1 MIETTRFSE
10 TQYKNIEEGNMGI
23 NNLEVK
29 KKFCDDTIVLLKHG
43 VREIKISNDIEA
55 KMLIDL
61 LTTESMRM
69 KNMTKYYA
77 HLVTLPDYDPRL

>member
-1 MIETTRFSE
+1 MNT
-10 TQYKNIEEGNMGI
+10 
-23 NNLEVK
+23 NNLEQK
-29 KKFCDDTIVLLKHG
+29 QKFCDDTIVLLKHG

-61 LTTESMRM
+61 LTTESTRMR
-69 KNMTKYYA
+69 NMTKYYA

>member
-1 MIETTRFSE
+1 MNT
-10 TQYKNIEEGNMGI
+10 
-23 NNLEVK
+23 NNLETK

-61 LTTESMRM
+61 LTTESTRMR
-69 KNMTKYYA
+69 NMTKYYA
-77 HLVTLPDYDPRL
+77 HLVTLPDTDDPRL